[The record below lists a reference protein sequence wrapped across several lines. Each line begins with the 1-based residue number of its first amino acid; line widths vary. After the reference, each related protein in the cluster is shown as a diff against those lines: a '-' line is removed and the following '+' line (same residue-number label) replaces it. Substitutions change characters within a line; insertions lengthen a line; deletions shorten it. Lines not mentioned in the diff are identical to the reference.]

1 MVMGCCCFYPVS
13 LSARSFLV
21 TPACPVQCIH
31 KGFPKWMSIVLAHA
45 SLGFPF
51 HFSPVVAS
59 SLNLLVM
66 SSVTAN
72 HEMESEAGV
81 CKNWRACRDNA
92 VPTYLISSLAF
103 DLGYLGDLTS

>member
-1 MVMGCCCFYPVS
+1 MS
-13 LSARSFLV
+13 SAVHPQEFSK
-21 TPACPVQCIH
+21 AA
-31 KGFPKWMSIVLAHA
+31 MSIVLAHA

-66 SSVTAN
+66 SLVTAN

-92 VPTYLISSLAF
+92 VPTVA
-103 DLGYLGDLTS
+103 